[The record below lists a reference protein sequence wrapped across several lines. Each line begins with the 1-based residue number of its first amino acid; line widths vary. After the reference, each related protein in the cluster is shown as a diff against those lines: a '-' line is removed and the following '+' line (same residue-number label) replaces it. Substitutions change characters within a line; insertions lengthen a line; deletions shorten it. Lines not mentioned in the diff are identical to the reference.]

1 MPTLHNF
8 VRRTSAVLL
17 TLALLGVPSALAR
30 QADALGTQLSAMSG
44 TGLMGSEC
52 QQRMGALDLVL
63 REAGY
68 RLVRSQLVD
77 GTMIARWS
85 HPERRT
91 SVLVFAGWQ
100 ESGNEFSA
108 TELTGLMR
116 WNEPL
121 AF

>member
-1 MPTLHNF
+1 MPTLHTF

-30 QADALGTQLSAMSG
+30 QADTLGTQLSAMSG
-44 TGLMGSEC
+44 TGLMGSES

-63 REAGY
+63 RKAGY

-100 ESGNEFSA
+100 ESGNAFSA

-116 WNEPL
+116 WNAPL